1 MTRAKTP
8 EAHLNEAK
16 QWTLTNLKV
25 IGPAKRFKNSRDWFV
40 LCECL
45 NCGKYQWIAKRKL
58 RHTNGCGC
66 SKWIRP
72 EVTIEKV
79 ELTEEQKAIIDR
91 VLKDLNWS
99 IRTQINTN
107 EVKNETKR

>member
-8 EAHLNEAK
+8 EKHLIEAK
-16 QWTLTNLKV
+16 SWTVKNLKV
-25 IGPAKRFKNSRDWFV
+25 IGPMRQFKNSRDWFV

-45 NCGKYQWIAKRKL
+45 NCGKHQWIAKRKL

-66 SKWIRP
+66 SKWTRP

-79 ELTEEQKAIIDR
+79 ELTDEQKAIIDR
-91 VLKDLNWS
+91 VLKGLHWPNKT
-99 IRTQINTN
+99 I
-107 EVKNETKR
+107 KKYKRGQK